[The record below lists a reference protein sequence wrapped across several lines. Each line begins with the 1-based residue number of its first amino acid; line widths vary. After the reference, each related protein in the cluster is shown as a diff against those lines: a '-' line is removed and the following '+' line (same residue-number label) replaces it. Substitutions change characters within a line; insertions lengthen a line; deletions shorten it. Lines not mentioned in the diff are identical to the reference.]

1 MNNMAQLMQQAQAMQ
16 ARMQDAQAQ
25 IAQSVE
31 TGTAGSG
38 RVTVVLAGT
47 GELRSVT
54 IDPTLLTPDEGE
66 TAADGEML
74 SDLITAAHADAKAK
88 LDAASQRLLS
98 EAAGPLAGMAG
109 LPNF

>member
-1 MNNMAQLMQQAQAMQ
+1 MNNMAQLMKQAQVMQ
-16 ARMQDAQAQ
+16 ARMQEAQEQ
-25 IAQSVE
+25 IARSTE
-31 TGTAGSG
+31 TGSAGGG

-66 TAADGEML
+66 TAADGEIL
-74 SDLITAAHADAKAK
+74 ADLITAAHADAKRK
-88 LDAASQRLLS
+88 LDEASQRLLS

-109 LPNF
+109 LPKF